1 MSRILISIGLCLCTL
16 PTSVHAQQGPEASYD
31 SAYYAWQA
39 GDYLDGLERLE
50 RLLSGAGGEEFLE
63 RAALLTGELY
73 RTEELAADGRAVRW
87 SPDGRFAVYETGAE
101 AETVTQIFAVGEEG
115 ARRLAEVNGH
125 GLAFAPGG
133 DRVAY
138 LMVEETP
145 ELEAARAELRT
156 SIEVRDYASYR
167 RLRSELV
174 WLDAEHSRVMLREL
188 GTGEEHEVA
197 APGLGKSEVIF
208 SPDGESL
215 YVTGNEVGE
224 RDRTDIYELRP
235 GSTPAAVTTGPGLKE
250 RPVFVLGGEALAYQ
264 VGGSLAVV
272 DRAGRS
278 TRTIAVRA
286 PAISADGSTITY
298 LSPDGDMTTLNVLS
312 LSPGAEP
319 AVVVRTAH
327 RMASSVSSACASC
340 PELRSYALSPDGNRV
355 AYQLMTREDW
365 ELYLADVGGTGE
377 VRLTHEIEHDLFPQF
392 LDEERIL
399 GLAGEGRHRRAYLYD
414 TRTGE
419 RTRVFHNNTVRTI
432 APQYEWA
439 VSPDGSKIL
448 IVAERDGNTVSP
460 ERGVYLVD
468 LERRV
473 SLQDVLERV
482 RANLAAERE
491 LRRRGQE
498 MYAGVADAVRPA
510 VADVSTARIYEYERE
525 LFRFGSKHVTQPG
538 NAEAIEYLTERV
550 RSFGYEPELQWFE
563 PRPGLRSANVVAV
576 LPGTLHPD
584 VTYVVSSHF
593 DSSTRGPGADDNTSG
608 TVALLEAARVLAGRP
623 QSATIEFA
631 FLTGEEAGLLGSRE
645 YVRLAEEAGD
655 EIVGVLNNDMVG
667 FADDHR
673 LDNTIRYSNAGIR
686 DLQHAA
692 AFLFTDLIT
701 HDAEYFRGTDAHSF
715 YDAFGDVTG
724 GIGSYPV
731 LSSPHY
737 HQVHDVLETI
747 NHQLVAEVSKTTVA
761 SVMLMASSPSRLRDL
776 EVVSRDGSD
785 LELRWAPALE
795 RDVVSYVVYSG
806 PSLEELEL
814 ASTVRVPGVTL
825 SDVEPGAVVAI
836 KAVNERR
843 LGGWDWAWLRAE

>member
-1 MSRILISIGLCLCTL
+1 MSRILISIGLCLCNFTAGAY
-16 PTSVHAQQGPEASYD
+16 AQQRLEALYD
-31 SAYYAWQA
+31 SAYYAWDA
-39 GDYLDGLERLE
+39 GVYVDALERLE
-50 RLLSGAGGEEFLE
+50 RLLSSPGGGEFVE
-63 RAALLTGELY
+63 RVALLTGELF
-73 RTEELAADGRAVRW
+73 RAEELAADGRAVRW
-87 SPDGRFAVYETGAE
+87 SPDGRFAVYEAGAG
-101 AETVTQIFAVGEEG
+101 AETVTHIVAVGSEG
-115 ARRLAEVNGH
+115 ARRLATVSGH

-138 LMVEETP
+138 LVVEETA
-145 ELEAARAELRT
+145 ELEAARAELRGR
-156 SIEVRDYASYR
+156 IEVRDRASFR

-174 WLDAEHSRVMLREL
+174 WLDAEHSRIVVREL
-188 GTGEEHEVA
+188 GTGVEREEA

-208 SPDGESL
+208 GPDSESL

-224 RDRTDIYELRP
+224 RERTDIYQLRA
-235 GSTPAAVTTGPGLKE
+235 GSAPVAITTGPGLKE

-264 VGGSLAVV
+264 IDGSLAVV
-272 DRAGRS
+272 DLAGRS
-278 TRTIAVRA
+278 PRTIAARR
-286 PAISADGSTITY
+286 PAISADGSTIAY
-298 LSPDGDMTTLNVLS
+298 LSADGDMAALNVLS

-327 RMASSVSSACASC
+327 RMASSVSSACATC
-340 PELRSYALSPDGNRV
+340 PELRSYALSADGSRV
-355 AYQLMTREDW
+355 AFQMMSREDW
-365 ELYLADVGGTGE
+365 ELYVADVAGAGE
-377 VRLTHEIEHDLFPQF
+377 ERLTHGIEHDLYPQF
-392 LDEERIL
+392 MEEERIL

-414 TRTGE
+414 TKTGK

-498 MYAGVADAVRPA
+498 IFSPVADVVGLA
-510 VADVSTARIYEYERE
+510 VADVSTGRIYDYERE
-525 LFRFGSKHVTQPG
+525 LFRFGSKHITQPG
-538 NAEAIEYLTERV
+538 NALAIEYLTRRL

-563 PRPGLRSANVVAV
+563 PRPGVRSANVVAV
-576 LPGTLHPD
+576 LAGTVHPD

-645 YVRLAEEAGD
+645 YVRLAAEAND
-655 EIVGVLNNDMVG
+655 QIVGVLNNDMVG

-692 AFLFTDLIT
+692 AFLFTRLIT

-715 YDAFGDVTG
+715 YDTFGDVTG

-737 HQVHDVLETI
+737 HQAHDVLETI
-747 NHQLVAEVSKTTVA
+747 SHQLVAEVSKTTVA
-761 SVMLMASSPSRLRDL
+761 SVMLMAASPSRLRDL
-776 EVVSRDGSD
+776 EVMSRDGSSV
-785 LELRWAPALE
+785 ELRWAPALE
-795 RDVVSYVVYSG
+795 RDVESYVVYTG
-806 PSLEELEL
+806 PSLDELRQ
-814 ASTVRVPGVTL
+814 AGTVSAPGVAL
-825 SDVEPGAVVAI
+825 SGVQPGTVIAV
-836 KAVNERR
+836 KAVNERG
-843 LGGWDWAWLRAE
+843 LEGWDWVWLTVM

>member
-16 PTSVHAQQGPEASYD
+16 PAGAYGQQRLEALYD

-39 GDYLDGLERLE
+39 GDYVGALERLE

-87 SPDGRFAVYETGAE
+87 SPDGRFAAYETASESG
-101 AETVTQIFAVGEEG
+101 TVTHIVAVGEG
-115 ARRLAEVNGH
+115 GVRRLAEVSGR
-125 GLAFAPGG
+125 GLTFAPGG

-138 LMVEETP
+138 LVVEETP
-145 ELEAARAELRT
+145 ELEAARAELRG
-156 SIEVRDYASYR
+156 SIEVRDYASFR

-174 WLDAEHSRVMLREL
+174 RLDAEHSRIIVREL
-188 GTGEEHEVA
+188 GTGVEREVA

-208 SPDGESL
+208 GLDGESL

-224 RDRTDIYELRP
+224 RERTDVYEVRP
-235 GSTPAAVTTGPGLKE
+235 GSAPVAITTGPGLKE
-250 RPVFVLGGEALAYQ
+250 RPVFVLGGEALTYQ
-264 VGGSLAVV
+264 VGGSLALVEL
-272 DRAGRS
+272 AGRS
-278 TRTIAVRA
+278 TRTIAARA
-286 PAISADGSTITY
+286 PAVSADGSTIAY
-298 LSPDGDMTTLNVLS
+298 LSADGDMTVLNVLS

-319 AVVVRTAH
+319 AAVVRTGYRLA
-327 RMASSVSSACASC
+327 AGVSSACAAC
-340 PELRSYALSPDGNRV
+340 PELRSYALSPDGSRV
-355 AYQLMTREDW
+355 ALQMMTREDW

-377 VRLTHEIEHDLFPQF
+377 VRLTHGIEHDLFPQF

-399 GLAGEGRHRRAYLYD
+399 GLAGEGRHRRAYLYN

-448 IVAERDGNTVSP
+448 IVADRDGNTVSP
-460 ERGVYLVD
+460 EQGVYLVD
-468 LERRV
+468 LARSV
-473 SLQDVLERV
+473 SLADVLERV
-482 RANLAAERE
+482 RANLAVERE

-498 MYAGVADAVRPA
+498 MFAPVADMVALT
-510 VADVSTARIYEYERE
+510 VADVSTARIYDYERE
-525 LFRFGSKHVTQPG
+525 LFRFGSKHITQPG
-538 NAEAIEYLTERV
+538 NALAIEYLTTQL

-563 PRPGLRSANVVAV
+563 PRPGARTANVVAV
-576 LPGTLHPD
+576 LAGETHPD
-584 VTYVVSSHF
+584 VKYVVSSHF

-608 TVALLEAARVLAGRP
+608 TVALLEAARVLADRA
-623 QSATIEFA
+623 QSATIEFV

-645 YVRLAEEAGD
+645 YVRRAAEAD
-655 EIVGVLNNDMVG
+655 ERIVGVLNNDMVG
-667 FADDHR
+667 FADDQR

-701 HDAEYFRGTDAHSF
+701 HDAEYFMGTDAHSF

-737 HQVHDVLETI
+737 HQVHDVLETV
-747 NHQLVAEVSKTTVA
+747 NHQLITEVSKTTVA
-761 SVMLMASSPSRLRDL
+761 SVMLMASSPSRLRDF
-776 EVVSRDGSD
+776 EVVSRDGSS

-806 PSLEELEL
+806 PSLEQLQL
-814 ASTVRVPGVTL
+814 ARTVSVPGVTL
-825 SDVEPGAVVAI
+825 SDVEPGTVVAV
-836 KAVNERR
+836 KAVNERG
-843 LGGWDWAWLRAE
+843 LPGWDWAWLTAQ